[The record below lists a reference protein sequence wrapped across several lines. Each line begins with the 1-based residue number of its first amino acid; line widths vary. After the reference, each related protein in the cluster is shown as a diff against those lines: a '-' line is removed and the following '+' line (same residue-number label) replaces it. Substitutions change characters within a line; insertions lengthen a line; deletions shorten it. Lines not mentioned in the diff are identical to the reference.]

1 MGIFK
6 KPWFLPLIALL
17 FIALVIW
24 FIGPYLGLGDYHPLE
39 SILGR
44 LIGIAV
50 VVVAWAVIKL
60 LGKLRGQ
67 SKGAKLVQNVAAQ
80 SDPGSAK
87 ASADAKQLRERFEE
101 AIAALRKSK
110 GARLNLYELPWYIII
125 GPPGSGKTTVIVNSG
140 LNFPLSQKFGKEAL
154 RGVGGTRN
162 CDWWFTD
169 EAILLD
175 TAGRYTTQDSDEK
188 RDRGRLDRVP
198 QAAAQVSAVAGRST
212 ASSSP

>member
-6 KPWFLPLIALL
+6 KPWFLPLIALV

-24 FIGPYLGLGDYHPLE
+24 FIGPYISIGDYQPFG

-44 LIGIAV
+44 FIGILAV
-50 VVVAWAVIKL
+50 VGIWLLVKLVRKL
-60 LGKLRGQ
+60 LGQK
-67 SKGAKLVQNVAAQ
+67 KGDKLVANVAAQ
-80 SDPGSAK
+80 EDPSSAK
-87 ASADAKQLRERFEE
+87 GAADAKQLRERFEE
-101 AIAALRKSK
+101 AIGALRKSK
-110 GARLNLYELPWYIII
+110 GGRLNLYDLPWYMII

-140 LNFPLSQKFGKEAL
+140 LKFPLSQKFGKEAL

-169 EAILLD
+169 QAIMLD

-188 RDRGRLDRVP
+188 SD
-198 QAAAQVSAVAGRST
+198 AAGWHEF
-212 ASSSP
+212 